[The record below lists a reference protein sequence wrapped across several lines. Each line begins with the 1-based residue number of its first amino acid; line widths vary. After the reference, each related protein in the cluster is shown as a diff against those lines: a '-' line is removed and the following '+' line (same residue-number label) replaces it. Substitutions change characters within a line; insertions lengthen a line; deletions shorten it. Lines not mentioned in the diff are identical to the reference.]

1 MDVIATSSHPSGTPS
16 RDPSINTEQTF
27 GWGTQAR
34 QEHNNGL
41 RRQPANV
48 QATNPGRIARATQGP
63 EQRIDHGNG
72 LLTARKANVFA
83 KASNQ
88 DPGQVVQAGMM
99 PGMGHVG
106 GFADDDLP
114 APAPAWGK
122 LALGAAGAGLL
133 LWLFMRRGNNADSG
147 VDMVPPD
154 R

>member
-1 MDVIATSSHPSGTPS
+1 MDVIATSAHPSGAPS

-41 RRQPANV
+41 RRQPARV
-48 QATNPGRIARATQGP
+48 QSTNPDRVARATQGVD
-63 EQRIDHGNG
+63 QRIDHGNG
-72 LLTARKANVFA
+72 LLTPRKANVFA

-106 GFADDDLP
+106 GFADDNPVP
-114 APAPAWGK
+114 APPWGK

-133 LWLFMRRGNNADSG
+133 LWLFMRQGSTADSG
-147 VDMVPPD
+147 VDTVPPD